1 MPILGASQ
9 PLDRRDR
16 AVVSCLRHSCACSR
30 PAGAASGPARVRL
43 KHSCQVVLYADIMR
57 RVAFTLTFSLF
68 APLLLAS
75 GVTVNW
81 NPQDPTVGPYPSDA
95 LTTLDSTQKNG
106 MHINLPMPDCS
117 AAPSNC
123 QDVQLINQLDGFQTA
138 PRITVNFSGPIDV
151 NSIHHAI
158 YYVAL
163 DNLTQEESG
172 IDFTGQMLYVT
183 QMIYDPTTNTL
194 YGKPDGNLD
203 QHRRYAIVVTDA
215 IRDPSGNPVGADP
228 GYTACVQT
236 GTDVGLKTV
245 YCDELTQVVSG
256 LTAQFAPANIVSA
269 SVFTT
274 MNVTTW
280 MEGAWAQ
287 LPHVVP
293 PPAPVQPLALIQFPN
308 IASLVLHEQVAVSP
322 AQFVDVALPITNPL
336 IQGIGA
342 IGFGSFASP
351 NFLNSQ
357 QVIPWT
363 PTGQAVA
370 LPGSINEIYFHLFLP
385 SAPAPPAGYPVV
397 IFGHGFGDSQWGG
410 PTAVAPTLAQAGFA
424 TIAINAVGHGFGPQ
438 SQVVITDNSG
448 NVTTFTAG
456 GRSVDLNGDGQIGPY
471 EGCLAANP
479 AQVALRDCLRQTALD
494 LGELVRTIKAGIDFD
509 GDGQADL
516 DASKIYYVGESLGS
530 MYGTIFS
537 AMAPEVRASVL
548 NVGGGTVE
556 DIVRWSESYHSL
568 AAAILAASM
577 PPLLNEG
584 TDFNDN
590 YVFPYQPVLV
600 NEVPGAIQIQN
611 AFEIYEWFEA
621 AGDPVYYAPHL
632 ADSMLP
638 GVPFKRIL
646 FQFARNDLTM
656 PNMATTRLIK
666 AANHPLTWEYRHD
679 IALADGLPLPQD
691 PHPFL
696 ALFIGISGSTV
707 EFPSL
712 DGILIGLAAQQQ
724 VAGFFASDGQTAPDP
739 NTFLP
744 SAIPQGLF
752 QVPASLPE
760 DNGY

>member
-1 MPILGASQ
+1 
-9 PLDRRDR
+9 
-16 AVVSCLRHSCACSR
+16 
-30 PAGAASGPARVRL
+30 
-43 KHSCQVVLYADIMR
+43 MR
-57 RVAFTLTFSLF
+57 SLLIFFSF
-68 APLLLAS
+68 APLLLSS

-81 NPQDPTVGPYPSDA
+81 NPQDPTIGPYPTDV
-95 LTTLDSTQKNG
+95 LTTPDSTQKNG
-106 MHINLPMPDCS
+106 MRINLPMPDCTTV
-117 AAPSNC
+117 PSDC

-151 NSIHHAI
+151 SSVHHAI

-163 DNLTQEESG
+163 DNLTQEEHG
-172 IDFTGQMLYVT
+172 INYTGQMLYTT

-203 QHRRYAIVVTDA
+203 QHRQYLIVVTDA
-215 IRDPSGNPVGADP
+215 IHDMSGDPVQADP
-228 GYTACVQT
+228 GYTACATPQPSLAQT
-236 GTDVGLKTV
+236 A
-245 YCDELTQVVSG
+245 YCAELTQAVSG
-256 LTAQFAPANIVSA
+256 VAAQLAPFNVVGA

-280 MEGAWAQ
+280 MEQAYAE
-287 LPHVVP
+287 LANVAP
-293 PPAPVQPLALIQFPN
+293 PPAPLQPPTLIQFSN
-308 IASLVLHEQVAVSP
+308 IGSLVLHEQVGVNP
-322 AQFVDVALPITNPL
+322 AQFVDVPLPITNPL

-351 NFLNSQ
+351 NFLNAQ

-363 PTGQAVA
+363 PTGQPVS
-370 LPGSINEIYFHLFLP
+370 LPGSVNLISYHVFFP
-385 SAPAPPAGYPVV
+385 STPAPPTGYPVV

-410 PTAVAPTLAQAGFA
+410 PTAVAPVLAQAGFA
-424 TIAINAVGHGFGPQ
+424 TIAINAAGHGFGPQ
-438 SQVVITDNSG
+438 SQVIITDPSG
-448 NVTTFTAG
+448 NVTTLTAG
-456 GRSVDLNGDGQIGPY
+456 GRGVDLNGDGQIGPY

-479 AQVALRDCLRQTALD
+479 AQVGLRDCLRQTALD
-494 LGELVRTIKAGIDFD
+494 LGELVRTIQGGVDLT
-509 GDGQADL
+509 GDGNPDL
-516 DASKIYYVGESLGS
+516 DASKIYYVGQSLGS

-537 AMAPEVRASVL
+537 ALEPNVPASVL
-548 NVGGGTVE
+548 NVGGGSVE

-568 AAAILAASM
+568 AAAILADRTPS
-577 PPLLNEG
+577 LLNEG

-590 YVFPYQPVLV
+590 YVFPYQPVFV

-611 AFEIYEWFEA
+611 AFEIYEWLEST
-621 AGDPVYYAPHL
+621 GDAVYYAPHM

-646 FQFARNDLTM
+646 FQLARNDLTM

-666 AANHPLTWEYRHD
+666 AANHPATWEYRHD

-696 ALFIGISGSTV
+696 ALFIGFSGTTV

-724 VAGFFASDGQTAPDP
+724 VAGFFASGGLTAPDP

-744 SAIPQGLF
+744 SGFPQGLF
-752 QVPASLPE
+752 EIPAHLPE

>member
-1 MPILGASQ
+1 M
-9 PLDRRDR
+9 
-16 AVVSCLRHSCACSR
+16 
-30 PAGAASGPARVRL
+30 
-43 KHSCQVVLYADIMR
+43 
-57 RVAFTLTFSLF
+57 FT
-68 APLLLAS
+68 PLLLAS
-75 GVTVNW
+75 GVTVMW
-81 NPQDPTVGPYPSDA
+81 NPQDPTIGPYPTDA
-95 LTTLDSTQKNG
+95 LTTPDSTQKNG
-106 MHINLPMPDCS
+106 IRINLPMPDCTT
-117 AAPSNC
+117 APSDC
-123 QDVQLINQLDGFQTA
+123 QDVQLINQLDGFQTV
-138 PRITVNFSGPIDV
+138 PRITVTFSGPVDV

-163 DNLTQEESG
+163 DNLTTEEHG
-172 IDFTGQMLYVT
+172 INYTGQMLYLT

-203 QHRRYAIVVTDA
+203 QHRQFAIVVTDV
-215 IRDPSGNPVGADP
+215 IRDMAGDPVEADP
-228 GYTACVQT
+228 GYTACVNPAFVAT
-236 GTDVGLKTV
+236 S
-245 YCDELTQVVSG
+245 YCLEL
-256 LTAQFAPANIVSA
+256 AQAVNSVAPQLAPANIVGA

-274 MNVTTW
+274 MNVTNW
-280 MEGAWAQ
+280 MEQAWAQ
-287 LPHVVP
+287 LPNVVP
-293 PPAPVQPLALIQFPN
+293 PPAPVLPLSLIQFAN
-308 IASLVLHEQVAVSP
+308 IASLVLHEQVAVNP
-322 AQFVDVALPITNPL
+322 AQFVDVPLPITNPL

-342 IGFGSFASP
+342 IGFGTVASP
-351 NFLNSQ
+351 NFLNDQ

-370 LPGSINEIYFHLFLP
+370 LPGSVNEIYFHVFLP
-385 SAPAPPAGYPVV
+385 SSPQPAAGYPVV
-397 IFGHGFGDSQWGG
+397 IYGHGLGDSQWGG

-438 SQVVITDNSG
+438 SQVIITDTAG
-448 NVTTFTAG
+448 NVTTLTAG
-456 GRSVDLNGDGQIGPY
+456 GRGVDLNGDGQIGPY

-494 LGELVRTIKAGIDFD
+494 LSEVVRMIEGGLDLD
-509 GDGQADL
+509 GDGKPDL
-516 DASKIYYVGESLGS
+516 DATRIYYVGESLGS

-537 AMAPEVRASVL
+537 ALEPAVRASVL

-556 DIVRWSESYHSL
+556 DIVRWSSAYHGL
-568 AAAILAASM
+568 AAALLGARTPS
-577 PPLLNEG
+577 LLNEG

-611 AFEIYEWFEA
+611 AFELYEWFES
-621 AGDPVYYAPHL
+621 AGDPVYFAPHTT
-632 ADSMLP
+632 ASPLP

-646 FQFARNDLTM
+646 FQLARTDLTM

-666 AANHPLTWEYRHD
+666 AAFHPTTWEYRHD

-724 VAGFFASDGQTAPDP
+724 VAGFFASDGLSAPDP

-744 SAIPQGLF
+744 SSLPQGLF
-752 QVPASLPE
+752 EIPAHLPE

>member
-1 MPILGASQ
+1 
-9 PLDRRDR
+9 
-16 AVVSCLRHSCACSR
+16 LRS
-30 PAGAASGPARVRL
+30 L
-43 KHSCQVVLYADIMR
+43 LI
-57 RVAFTLTFSLF
+57 FFSF
-68 APLLLAS
+68 APLLLSS

-81 NPQDPTVGPYPSDA
+81 NPQDPTIGPYPTDV
-95 LTTLDSTQKNG
+95 LTTPDSTQKNG
-106 MHINLPMPDCS
+106 MRINLPMPDCTTV
-117 AAPSNC
+117 PSDC

-151 NSIHHAI
+151 SSVHHAI

-163 DNLTQEESG
+163 DNLTQEEHG
-172 IDFTGQMLYVT
+172 INYTGQMLYTT

-203 QHRRYAIVVTDA
+203 QHRQYLIVVTDA
-215 IRDPSGNPVGADP
+215 IHDMSGDPVQADP
-228 GYTACVQT
+228 GYTACATPQPSLAQT
-236 GTDVGLKTV
+236 A
-245 YCDELTQVVSG
+245 YCAELTQAVSG
-256 LTAQFAPANIVSA
+256 VAAQLAPFNVVGA

-280 MEGAWAQ
+280 MEQAYAE
-287 LPHVVP
+287 LANVAP
-293 PPAPVQPLALIQFPN
+293 PPAPLQPPTLIQFSN
-308 IASLVLHEQVAVSP
+308 IGSLVLHEQVGVNP
-322 AQFVDVALPITNPL
+322 AQFVDVPLPITNPL

-351 NFLNSQ
+351 NFLNAQ

-363 PTGQAVA
+363 PTGQPVS
-370 LPGSINEIYFHLFLP
+370 LPGSVNLISYHVFFP
-385 SAPAPPAGYPVV
+385 STPAPPTGYPVV

-410 PTAVAPTLAQAGFA
+410 PTAVAPVLAQAGFA
-424 TIAINAVGHGFGPQ
+424 TIAINAAGHGFGPQ
-438 SQVVITDNSG
+438 SQVIITDPSG
-448 NVTTFTAG
+448 NVTTLTAG
-456 GRSVDLNGDGQIGPY
+456 GRGVDLNGDGQIGPY

-479 AQVALRDCLRQTALD
+479 AQVGLRDCLRQTALD
-494 LGELVRTIKAGIDFD
+494 LGELVRTIQGGVDLT
-509 GDGQADL
+509 GDGNPDL
-516 DASKIYYVGESLGS
+516 DASKIYYVGQSLGS

-537 AMAPEVRASVL
+537 ALEPNVPASVL
-548 NVGGGTVE
+548 NVGGGSVE

-568 AAAILAASM
+568 AAAILADRTPS
-577 PPLLNEG
+577 LLNEG

-590 YVFPYQPVLV
+590 YVFPYQPVFV

-611 AFEIYEWFEA
+611 AFEIYEWLEST
-621 AGDPVYYAPHL
+621 GDAVYYAPHM

-646 FQFARNDLTM
+646 FQLARNDLTM

-666 AANHPLTWEYRHD
+666 AANHPATWEYRHD

-696 ALFIGISGSTV
+696 ALFIGFSGTTV

-724 VAGFFASDGQTAPDP
+724 VAGFFASGGLTAPDP

-744 SAIPQGLF
+744 SGFPQGLF
-752 QVPASLPE
+752 EIPAHLPE

>member
-1 MPILGASQ
+1 M
-9 PLDRRDR
+9 
-16 AVVSCLRHSCACSR
+16 R
-30 PAGAASGPARVRL
+30 P
-43 KHSCQVVLYADIMR
+43 VLLFLL
-57 RVAFTLTFSLF
+57 FT
-68 APLLLAS
+68 PQLLAS

-81 NPQDPTVGPYPSDA
+81 NPQDPTIGPYPTDV
-95 LTTLDSTQKNG
+95 LTTPDSTQKNG
-106 MHINLPMPDCS
+106 MRINLPMPDC
-117 AAPSNC
+117 ATAPSDC
-123 QDVQLINQLDGFQTA
+123 QDVQLLNQLDGFQTV

-151 NSIHHAI
+151 NSVHHAI

-163 DNLTQEESG
+163 DNLTNEERG
-172 IDFTGQMLYVT
+172 INYTGQMLYTT

-203 QHRRYAIVVTDA
+203 QHRQYLIVVTDV
-215 IRDPSGNPVGADP
+215 IRDMAGDPVQADP
-228 GYTACVQT
+228 GYTACAT
-236 GTDVGLKTV
+236 PGAGATPAA
-245 YCDELTQVVSG
+245 YCSELAQAVSSVA
-256 LTAQFAPANIVSA
+256 AQLAPANIVGA

-280 MEGAWAQ
+280 MEQAWAQ
-287 LPHVVP
+287 LGNVTP
-293 PPAPVQPLALIQFPN
+293 PPTPLQPPTLIQYSN
-308 IASLVLHEQVAVSP
+308 IASLTLHEQVGVNP
-322 AQFVDVALPITNPL
+322 AQFVDVPLPITNPL

-351 NFLNSQ
+351 NFLNAQ
-357 QVIPWT
+357 QVIPST
-363 PTGQAVA
+363 PTGQAVS
-370 LPGSINEIYFHLFLP
+370 LPGSINVISYHVFFP
-385 SAPAPPAGYPVV
+385 STPQPAAGYPVV

-410 PTAVAPTLAQAGFA
+410 PTAVAPVLAQAGFA

-438 SQVVITDNSG
+438 SEVIITDPSG
-448 NVTTFTAG
+448 NVTTLSEG
-456 GRSVDLNGDGQIGPY
+456 GRGVDLNGDGQIGPY

-494 LGELVRTIKAGIDFD
+494 LGELVRTIQGGVDLD
-509 GDGQADL
+509 GDGKPDL
-516 DASKIYYVGESLGS
+516 DATKIYYVGQSLGS

-537 AMAPEVRASVL
+537 ALEPNVPASVL
-548 NVGGGTVE
+548 NVGGGSVE
-556 DIVRWSESYHSL
+556 DIVRWSQTYHSL
-568 AAAILAASM
+568 AAAILAGRM
-577 PPLLNEG
+577 PSLLNEG

-611 AFEIYEWFEA
+611 AFEHYEWLESP
-621 AGDPVYYAPHL
+621 GDAVYYAPHM

-646 FQFARNDLTM
+646 FQLARLDLTM

-666 AANHPLTWEYRHD
+666 AANQPPAWEYRHD

-691 PHPFL
+691 PHAFL
-696 ALFIGISGSTV
+696 ALFIDISGTTV

-712 DGILIGLAAQQQ
+712 DAILIGLAAQQQ
-724 VAGFFASDGQTAPDP
+724 VAGFFASGGLLAPDP

-744 SAIPQGLF
+744 ASIPQGLF
-752 QVPASLPE
+752 EIPAHLPE

>member
-1 MPILGASQ
+1 M
-9 PLDRRDR
+9 
-16 AVVSCLRHSCACSR
+16 
-30 PAGAASGPARVRL
+30 RL
-43 KHSCQVVLYADIMR
+43 
-57 RVAFTLTFSLF
+57 VAFALTLLLFSLS
-68 APLLLAS
+68 APLLPAS

-81 NPQDPTVGPYPSDA
+81 NPQDPTVGPYPTDA
-95 LTTLDSTQKNG
+95 LTTPDSTQKNG
-106 MHINLPMPDCS
+106 MRINLPMPDCTT
-117 AAPSNC
+117 APSDC

-151 NSIHHAI
+151 NSVHHAI

-172 IDFTGQMLYVT
+172 INFTGQVLYVT
-183 QMIYDPTTNTL
+183 QMIYDPTTDTL

-203 QHRRYAIVVTDA
+203 QHRQYAIIVTDT
-215 IRDPSGNPVGADP
+215 IRDPAGNPVVADP
-228 GYTACVQT
+228 GYTACVQPGT
-236 GTDVGLKTV
+236 GTTPDV
-245 YCDELTQVVSG
+245 YCIQLSQVVSN
-256 LTAQFAPANIVSA
+256 LAAAVAPANIVSA

-280 MEGAWAQ
+280 MEGAYAQ
-287 LPHVVP
+287 LGNVAP
-293 PPAPVQPLALIQFPN
+293 PPTPLEPPTLIQYAN
-308 IASLVLHEQVAVSP
+308 IASLVLHEQVAASP
-322 AQFVDVALPITNPL
+322 AQFVDVPLPITNPL

-342 IGFGSFASP
+342 IWFGSFASP
-351 NFLNSQ
+351 NFLNDQ
-357 QVIPWT
+357 EVIPSA
-363 PTGQAVA
+363 PTGQQVS
-370 LPGSINEIYFHLFLP
+370 LPSSVNLIYYHVFLP
-385 SAPAPPAGYPVV
+385 STPEPPTGYPVV

-424 TIAINAVGHGFGPQ
+424 VVAINAVGHGFGPL
-438 SQVVITDNSG
+438 SQVIVADPSG
-448 NVTTFTAG
+448 NVTTLTAG
-456 GRSVDLNGDGQIGPY
+456 GRGVDLNGDGQIGPY

-494 LGELVRTIKAGIDFD
+494 LGELVRTIEGGIDVN
-509 GDGQADL
+509 GDGKADL
-516 DASKIYYVGESLGS
+516 DATKIYYVGESLGS

-537 AMAPEVRASVL
+537 ALAPQVRASVL

-568 AAAILAASM
+568 AAAILAGRTPS
-577 PPLLNEG
+577 LLNEG

-611 AFEIYEWFEA
+611 AFELYEWLESP
-621 AGDPVYYAPHL
+621 GDPVYYAPHL

-666 AANHPLTWEYRHD
+666 AANQPLTWEYRHD

-696 ALFIGISGSTV
+696 VLFIGISGSTV

-724 VAGFFASDGQTAPDP
+724 VAGFFASDGLSAPDP

-752 QVPASLPE
+752 QVPPSLPE